1 MSIVVA
7 YKYAPN
13 PQDAKVLA
21 DGAIDWSRA
30 KAAVSESDP
39 VAMEMGRRIATA
51 VGTELVGISVGN
63 AQIASPIARKNAM
76 SRGFDR
82 GILLADDVVADWS
95 ATQVGAALA
104 ELVKKVGDVS
114 LVLTADSSVDEA
126 AGVTPALIAGYLGW
140 PAILDVTRV
149 EPTEGGYLLTQRIK
163 GGTRTLKVTGRA
175 VVATT
180 SDATSPAVPSMKDIL
195 AAGKKPVEVLGAA
208 DVEASG
214 VALNVVGRERPA
226 KREREGKMYG
236 TAAELVAALREDGVL

>member
-7 YKYAPN
+7 YKYVPN

-21 DGAIDWSRA
+21 DGTIDWSRA

-39 VAMEMGRRIATA
+39 VAMEMGSRVAKA
-51 VGTELVGISVGN
+51 QGAQLVGISVGN
-63 AQIASPIARKNAM
+63 SQVGSAMARKNAM

-82 GILLADDVVADWS
+82 GIIVSDDAVASWS
-95 ATQVGAALA
+95 STQVASVLA
-104 ELVKKVGDVS
+104 QLVTKVGDAT

-126 AGVTPALIAGYLGW
+126 AGMMPALIAGHLGW
-140 PAILDVTRV
+140 PAILDVTDV
-149 EPTEGGYLLTQRIK
+149 EPTEGGYVLTQQIK
-163 GGTRTLKVTGRA
+163 GGTRTLNVTGSV

-195 AAGKKPVEVLGAA
+195 AAGKKPVEVLSAA
-208 DVEASG
+208 EVEPGPVS
-214 VALNVVGRERPA
+214 LHVVGRERPA
-226 KREREGKMYG
+226 KRERKGKMFG

>member
-21 DGAIDWSRA
+21 DGEIDWTRA

-39 VAMEMGRRIATA
+39 VAMEMGRRVAA
-51 VGTELVGISVGN
+51 AADTELVGISVGTS
-63 AQIASPIARKNAM
+63 QVASPMARKNAV

-82 GILLADDVVADWS
+82 GLILADDAVSVWS

-104 ELVKKVGDVS
+104 QLVGKVGDVS

-140 PAILDVTRV
+140 PAILDVADV
-149 EPTEGGYLLTQRIK
+149 EVEDGGFLLTQRIK
-163 GGTRTLKVTGRA
+163 GGTRTLRVTGPA

-180 SDATSPAVPSMKDIL
+180 SDATTPAVPSMKDIL
-195 AAGKKPVEVLGAA
+195 AAGKKTVDVLTGA
-208 DVEASG
+208 DVEAAG
-214 VALNVVGRERPA
+214 APLKVVGRKRPVKVERQ
-226 KREREGKMYG
+226 GKMFG

>member
-1 MSIVVA
+1 MVPSHPTSAPRDESSRPARDRRQTHAIMVEEHEGENNVSIVVA

-13 PQDAKVLA
+13 PQDTKVLA

-114 LVLTADSSVDEA
+114 LAIDSGFV
-126 AGVTPALIAGYLGW
+126 
-140 PAILDVTRV
+140 
-149 EPTEGGYLLTQRIK
+149 GG
-163 GGTRTLKVTGRA
+163 
-175 VVATT
+175 
-180 SDATSPAVPSMKDIL
+180 
-195 AAGKKPVEVLGAA
+195 
-208 DVEASG
+208 
-214 VALNVVGRERPA
+214 
-226 KREREGKMYG
+226 
-236 TAAELVAALREDGVL
+236 